1 MQGNPL
7 HRRDVQTMKAEQV
20 LPPTPLARR
29 FVRYALGFFVGVA
42 IGMAPILGSVDVP
55 GFKALLNVMPF
66 QIASELIPLSAY
78 LMGIIAVA
86 VQYFAG
92 ERTPP
97 SVLRKLFRLSL
108 FVITVGFLLFVI
120 LRDQFTVGVRRG
132 GGRVTVLISSSPVAP
147 TPEEPTPCGDCKN
160 PKSSPASCI
169 RRIGLEEEAIEKC
182 WGYEGLTRRSQLLKL
197 SYLIL
202 TGGVGVLIGFLLL
215 RDEARRQEEE
225 ARRQAEKEEAE
236 KKAAEEE
243 ARRQAEAEAKKAQ
256 RQAKKSEKAGS
267 TASKKAPATK
277 VAPEGPEQPGDAE
290 PPKAVS
296 SKGRKKT

>member
-1 MQGNPL
+1 
-7 HRRDVQTMKAEQV
+7 MKAEQV

-42 IGMAPILGSVDVP
+42 IGMAPILGSVNVP

-92 ERTPP
+92 ENTPP
-97 SVLRKLFRLSL
+97 SVLRKLFRISL

-132 GGRVTVLISSSPVAP
+132 GGRVTVLISSDPVAP

-160 PKSSPASCI
+160 PKGSPASCI

-182 WGYEGLTRRSQLLKL
+182 WGCLT
-197 SYLIL
+197 
-202 TGGVGVLIGFLLL
+202 
-215 RDEARRQEEE
+215 
-225 ARRQAEKEEAE
+225 
-236 KKAAEEE
+236 
-243 ARRQAEAEAKKAQ
+243 
-256 RQAKKSEKAGS
+256 
-267 TASKKAPATK
+267 
-277 VAPEGPEQPGDAE
+277 
-290 PPKAVS
+290 
-296 SKGRKKT
+296 